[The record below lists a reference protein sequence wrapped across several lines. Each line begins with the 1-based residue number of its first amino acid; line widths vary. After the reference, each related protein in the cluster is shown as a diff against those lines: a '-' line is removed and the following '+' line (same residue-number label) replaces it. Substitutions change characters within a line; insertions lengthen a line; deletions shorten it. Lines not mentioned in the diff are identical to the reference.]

1 MTAELSTGPKNLFVA
16 CAKVLHITVDDAAPL
31 PDAGDKAPSSR
42 GRGPVTVA
50 WGEGKSAL
58 NSADVP
64 QPKPKV
70 HFGGT
75 LLTPYDE
82 ESGKILREGELQLP
96 TKDWDGELDTAFGE
110 SDEMS
115 T

>member
-1 MTAELSTGPKNLFVA
+1 MP
-16 CAKVLHITVDDAAPL
+16 
-31 PDAGDKAPSSR
+31 R
-42 GRGPVTVA
+42 
-50 WGEGKSAL
+50 
-58 NSADVP
+58 
-64 QPKPKV
+64 PKPKV